1 MGFSVALSGLNAAA
15 KDLQVTGNNIA
26 NSNTTGFKESRA
38 EFVDVYSASVFG
50 TSKTQ
55 AGSGVRVANVAQ
67 QFNQGSSNFTNN
79 NLDMAIAGEGFFSMS
94 ADPAATK
101 PTTYTRSGEF
111 KVNNEGFVVN
121 NQDDY
126 LMSFAPNGTTLAEG
140 FTEGVF
146 SPLQISSTQGAPAG
160 TENITTEVNLNAQE
174 LKPAVFTSVDPTDA
188 TTYNH
193 TSSITIYDS
202 QGNAHIASM
211 YYVTQTVGDI
221 PETGATNQWDA
232 YFFIDGEAFDSDGQH
247 HSDDTATFPAALP
260 MSSHAPTTLD
270 FNTNGTLNTIT
281 TSAPVTVPPTIPTPA
296 GVAIPSPQT
305 FDIGPITSSD
315 ISDSLDVDPLQFSYG
330 FGESTQ
336 FSSAFAVRDLAQDGL
351 SVGTLT
357 GIDIDD
363 SGAVLARFSNGG
375 IDVLGKVALTRFAN
389 SQGLAKVGDTSW
401 EETVD
406 SGEAIAG
413 QAGTGNFGLIQSGA
427 LEGSTVDLSEQLV
440 HLIIAQQAYQ
450 ANAQTITTEK
460 TIVQTILNA

>member
-26 NSNTTGFKESRA
+26 NSNTTGFKESRT

-50 TSKTQ
+50 VSKSQ

-101 PTTYTRSGEF
+101 PTVYTRSGEF

-126 LMSFAPNGTTLAEG
+126 LMSFAPNGTTVAEG

-146 SPLQISSTQGAPAG
+146 SPLKITSTQGAPAG
-160 TENITTEVNLNAQE
+160 TENITTEVNLDAKE
-174 LKPAVFTSVDPTDA
+174 LKPLSFTSVDPTDP

-211 YYVTQTVGDI
+211 YYVAQTED
-221 PETGATNQWDA
+221 GAGAPGTPNQWDA
-232 YFFIDGEAFDSDGQH
+232 YFFVDGVPFNTDGSLGDVTH
-247 HSDDTATFPAALP
+247 DA
-260 MSSHAPTTLD
+260 TTLD
-270 FNTNGTLNTIT
+270 FNTNGTLEDIT
-281 TSAPVTVPPTIPTPA
+281 TPLGTIN
-296 GVAIPSPQT
+296 SPET
-305 FDIGPITSSD
+305 FDIGPITSTN
-315 ISDSLDVDPLQFSYG
+315 IDPALNVEDLEFSYD
-330 FGESTQ
+330 FGASTQ
-336 FSSAFAVRDLAQDGL
+336 FSSSFAVRDLAQDGL
-351 SVGTLT
+351 AVGTLT

-363 SGAVLARFSNGG
+363 QGAVLARFSNGG
-375 IDVLGKVALTRFAN
+375 VDVLGKVALTRFAN

-401 EETVD
+401 KETVD

>member
-79 NLDMAIAGEGFFSMS
+79 NLDLAIAGEGFFSMS
-94 ADPAATK
+94 ADPAATQ
-101 PTTYTRSGEF
+101 PTVYTRSGEF
-111 KVNNEGFVVN
+111 KVNSEGFVVN

-126 LMSFAPNGTTLAEG
+126 LMSFAPNGTTLEEG

-146 SPLQISSTQGAPAG
+146 SPLKISSTQGSPAG
-160 TENITTEVNLNAQE
+160 TEKIITEVNLDAKE
-174 LKPAVFTSVDPTDA
+174 VKPAVHATIAGFVGVDPTDP

-211 YYVTQTVGDI
+211 YYVAQTEDGTAVG
-221 PETGATNQWDA
+221 ANQWDA
-232 YFFIDGEAFDSDGQH
+232 YFFVDGEAFDTNGTH
-247 HSDDTATFPAALP
+247 RPTADIANHVPTA
-260 MSSHAPTTLD
+260 MS
-270 FNTNGTLNTIT
+270 FNTNGSI
-281 TSAPVTVPPTIPTPA
+281 ATPN
-296 GVAIPSPQT
+296 IEFP
-305 FDIGPITSSD
+305 IGPI
-315 ISDSLDVDPLQFSYG
+315 ISTNIDPALNVDPLNFSYD
-330 FGESTQ
+330 FGDSTQ
-336 FSSAFAVRDLAQDGL
+336 FSSAFAVRDLSQDGL
-351 SVGTLT
+351 AVGTLT

-375 IDVLGKVALTRFAN
+375 IDILGKVALTRFAN

-401 EETVD
+401 KETVD

>member
-26 NSNTTGFKESRA
+26 NSNTTGFKESRT
-38 EFVDVYSASVFG
+38 EYVDVYAATVFG
-50 TSKTQ
+50 AGKTQ
-55 AGSGVRVANVAQ
+55 AGSGVRVSNVAQ

-79 NLDMAIAGEGFFSMS
+79 NLDLAIAGEGFFSMA
-94 ADPAATK
+94 ADPSASK
-101 PTTYTRSGEF
+101 PTVFTRAGEF
-111 KVNNEGFVVN
+111 KVNHEGYVVN

-126 LMSFAPNGTTLAEG
+126 LMSFAPNGTSLEEG

-146 SPLQISSTQGAPAG
+146 SPLQISSTQGAPVSTG
-160 TENITTEVNLNAQE
+160 KILTEVNLDAKE
-174 LKPAVFTSVDPTDA
+174 LRPAVHDPAFTGVDPTDA

-202 QGNAHIASM
+202 QGNAHVASM
-211 YYVTQTVGDI
+211 YYIASKVGDI
-221 PETGATNQWDA
+221 PESGVPNEWDA
-232 YFFIDGEAFDSDGQH
+232 YFFIDGEAFDSTGQH
-247 HSDDTATFPAALP
+247 YSDDAVGFPTALP
-260 MSSHAPTTLD
+260 MAQHVPERLT
-270 FNTNGTLNTIT
+270 FNTNGSL
-281 TSAPVTVPPTIPTPA
+281 ATPNLA
-296 GVAIPSPQT
+296 
-305 FDIGPITSSD
+305 FDIGPIASED
-315 ISDSLDVDPLQFSYG
+315 IDPSVTVEPLEFSYD

-336 FSSAFAVRDLAQDGL
+336 FSSAYAVKDLGQDGL
-351 SVGTLT
+351 AVGTLT
-357 GIDIDD
+357 GIDIGDD
-363 SGAVLARFSNGG
+363 GAVIARFSNGG
-375 IDVLGKVALTRFAN
+375 IEVLGKVALTRFAN

-401 EETVD
+401 KETVG
-406 SGEAIAG
+406 SGEAISG

>member
-26 NSNTTGFKESRA
+26 NSNTTGFKESRT
-38 EFVDVYSASVFG
+38 EFVDVYSASVYG
-50 TSKTQ
+50 VSKSQ

-101 PTTYTRSGEF
+101 PTVYTRAGEF
-111 KVNNEGFVVN
+111 KVNSEGYVVN

-174 LKPAVFTSVDPTDA
+174 LKPLAFASVDPTDA

-211 YYVTQTVGDI
+211 YYVAQTVGDT
-221 PETGATNQWDA
+221 PETGTTNQWDA
-232 YFFIDGEAFDSDGQH
+232 YFFIDGEAFDVDGTH
-247 HSDDTATFPAALP
+247 HVAGDVT
-260 MSSHAPTTLD
+260 HAPTTLD

-281 TSAPVTVPPTIPTPA
+281 TPA
-296 GVAIPSPQT
+296 GVINSPQT

-315 ISDSLDVDPLQFSYG
+315 ISASLDVDPLEFTYD
-330 FGESTQ
+330 FGGSTQ

-351 SVGTLT
+351 AVGTLT

-401 EETVD
+401 KETVD
-406 SGEAIAG
+406 SGEAISG

>member
-232 YFFIDGEAFDSDGQH
+232 YFFIDGVGFNTDG
-247 HSDDTATFPAALP
+247 SLVDAAAVP
-260 MSSHAPTTLD
+260 PVAHTPTTLD

-281 TSAPVTVPPTIPTPA
+281 TPA
-296 GVAIPSPQT
+296 GAIPSPQT

>member
-26 NSNTTGFKESRA
+26 NSNTTGFKESRT
-38 EFVDVYSASVFG
+38 EFVDVYSATVFG

-55 AGSGVRVANVAQ
+55 AGSGVRVGNVAQ

-79 NLDMAIAGEGFFSMS
+79 NLDLAIAGEGFFSMS
-94 ADPAATK
+94 ADPAASK
-101 PTTYTRSGEF
+101 PTVYTRSGEF
-111 KVNNEGFVVN
+111 KVNSEGFVVN

-126 LMSFAPNGTTLAEG
+126 LMSFSPNGTTVEEG

-146 SPLQISSTQGAPAG
+146 SPLKISSTQGAPEG
-160 TENITTEVNLNAQE
+160 TGAILTEVNLDAKE
-174 LKPAVFTSVDPTDA
+174 LRPIVHEPVFVGVDPTDS

-193 TSSITIYDS
+193 TSSITVYDS

-211 YYVTQTVGDI
+211 YYVANTIGDT
-221 PETGATNQWDA
+221 PETGTTNQWDA
-232 YFFIDGEAFDSDGQH
+232 YFFMDGEAFGKDGQH
-247 HSDDTATFPAALP
+247 YSDDATTFPTALP
-260 MSSHAPTTLD
+260 IAQHVPEPIT
-270 FNTNGTLNTIT
+270 FNTNGSI
-281 TSAPVTVPPTIPTPA
+281 ATPLLA
-296 GVAIPSPQT
+296 
-305 FDIGPITSSD
+305 FDFGPIVSTDIDSS
-315 ISDSLDVDPLQFSYG
+315 LNVDDLEFSYD

-351 SVGTLT
+351 AVGNLT

>member
-26 NSNTTGFKESRA
+26 NSNTTGFKESRS
-38 EFVDVYSASVFG
+38 EFVDVYSATVYG
-50 TSKTQ
+50 VGKTQ

-79 NLDMAIAGEGFFSMS
+79 NLDLAIAGEGFFSMS
-94 ADPAATK
+94 ADPAASK
-101 PTTYTRSGEF
+101 PTVYTRAGEF
-111 KVNNEGFVVN
+111 KVNNEGYVVN

-126 LMSFAPNGTTLAEG
+126 LMSFAPNGTTLEEG

-146 SPLQISSTQGAPAG
+146 SALKISSTQGAPAG
-160 TENITTEVNLNAQE
+160 TEKIITEVNLDAKE
-174 LKPAVFTSVDPTDA
+174 LMPAVHVTAFVGVNTTDP

-211 YYVTQTVGDI
+211 YYVANTIGDT
-221 PETGATNQWDA
+221 PETGAPNEWDA
-232 YFFIDGEAFDSDGQH
+232 YFFIDGEAFDKSGQH
-247 HSDDTATFPAALP
+247 YSDDAVTFPTALP
-260 MSSHAPTTLD
+260 LAQQVPEHLT
-270 FNTNGTLNTIT
+270 FNTNGSI
-281 TSAPVTVPPTIPTPA
+281 ATPNIA
-296 GVAIPSPQT
+296 
-305 FDIGPITSSD
+305 FDFGPIVSTDIDSSLNVED
-315 ISDSLDVDPLQFSYG
+315 LAFSYD

-336 FSSAFAVRDLAQDGL
+336 FSSAFAVRDLSQDGL
-351 SVGTLT
+351 AVGTLT

-401 EETVD
+401 KETVD
-406 SGEAIAG
+406 SGEAISG